1 VKKKKK
7 KNYIYNMGKKSFLI
21 SIFLLINVLTFV
33 FSQEEIQ
40 NQSSVVGNEIT
51 SGENG
56 NITKIDESTINQIL
70 INPTSSPSSSSTSS
84 SASDSATSLQQITI
98 ESSPAIST
106 NIAPSPLTTLNQ
118 DMETAK
124 KQEEKQEEKITAKQE
139 EKITAKQE
147 ERITE
152 KQEEKI
158 TEKKEEK
165 ITRKQ
170 DEKTTTIQT
179 LKNYTM
185 INPQTISK
193 PITTKKDATPT
204 TNTIDKKTTIDKKY
218 PQTIY
223 ISYNKEGINENNGN
237 NLMTFIYITGGVV
250 SSLLVGWA
258 TFILYKKG
266 INDETLISRTWDN
279 NYEDDGNRNKSTISR
294 NTLTPSI
301 TSPNSTTNTSQYK

>member
-1 VKKKKK
+1 
-7 KNYIYNMGKKSFLI
+7 MGKKSFLI

-84 SASDSATSLQQITI
+84 SASDSAT
-98 ESSPAIST
+98 
-106 NIAPSPLTTLNQ
+106 N
-118 DMETAK
+118 
-124 KQEEKQEEKITAKQE
+124 
-139 EKITAKQE
+139 
-147 ERITE
+147 
-152 KQEEKI
+152 
-158 TEKKEEK
+158 
-165 ITRKQ
+165 
-170 DEKTTTIQT
+170 EKTTTIQT

-294 NTLTPSI
+294 NTLTH
-301 TSPNSTTNTSQYK
+301 Q

>member
-1 VKKKKK
+1 MKKKKK
-7 KNYIYNMGKKSFLI
+7 NNYIYNMGKKSFLI

-124 KQEEKQEEKITAKQE
+124 KQEEKQE

>member
-1 VKKKKK
+1 
-7 KNYIYNMGKKSFLI
+7 MGKKSFLI

-124 KQEEKQEEKITAKQE
+124 KQEEKQE